1 MTAKAIGR
9 NRRLVLAT
17 VVAAILVATAAVAI
31 TGAFAGEQK
40 LSAGAFHDEMRK
52 IWEDHVTW
60 TRLAI
65 VSLVAGLADTNATVG
80 RLMQNQA
87 DIGNA
92 IRPFYGEA
100 AGDHLTALL
109 KDHIAIAAEII
120 LAAKAGN
127 QSGVDDARGRWY
139 ANADA
144 IASFLS
150 GANPKNWSPQMMQ
163 QMMHEHLDLT
173 LQEAVAQL
181 TGDYPASV
189 AAYDAVHGQILG
201 MADMLS
207 AGIIDQF
214 PQMFH
219 GPVPA

>member
-1 MTAKAIGR
+1 MTTKAIGR

-40 LSAGAFHDEMRK
+40 LSAGAFHDAIRK

-92 IRPFYGEA
+92 IRPFYGDA

-109 KDHIAIAAEII
+109 KDHIAIAAEVILVAQAGDQFRRGNRDAERLDRI
-120 LAAKAGN
+120 FAGHEGRALLPDRIQEILELAAQGLLL
-127 QSGVDDARGRWY
+127 SHVD
-139 ANADA
+139 
-144 IASFLS
+144 FLLVVFERNLVQVERIERS
-150 GANPKNWSPQMMQ
+150 ERA
-163 QMMHEHLDLT
+163 
-173 LQEAVAQL
+173 
-181 TGDYPASV
+181 
-189 AAYDAVHGQILG
+189 
-201 MADMLS
+201 
-207 AGIIDQF
+207 
-214 PQMFH
+214 
-219 GPVPA
+219 

>member
-9 NRRLVLAT
+9 NRRRVLAT

-40 LSAGAFHDEMRK
+40 LSAGAFHDAMRK

-92 IRPFYGEA
+92 IRPFYGDA
-100 AGDHLTALL
+100 AGDHLTALRRTTSPL
-109 KDHIAIAAEII
+109 RRR
-120 LAAKAGN
+120 
-127 QSGVDDARGRWY
+127 SSSPPRRGT
-139 ANADA
+139 
-144 IASFLS
+144 
-150 GANPKNWSPQMMQ
+150 NPPWMTP
-163 QMMHEHLDLT
+163 
-173 LQEAVAQL
+173 EAVG
-181 TGDYPASV
+181 TPT
-189 AAYDAVHGQILG
+189 
-201 MADMLS
+201 
-207 AGIIDQF
+207 
-214 PQMFH
+214 QMQS
-219 GPVPA
+219 PPSC

>member
-40 LSAGAFHDEMRK
+40 LSAGAFHDAMRK

-92 IRPFYGEA
+92 IRPFYWRRRGRPPDGAPEGPHRHCG
-100 AGDHLTALL
+100 GDHPRRQGGEP
-109 KDHIAIAAEII
+109 IR
-120 LAAKAGN
+120 
-127 QSGVDDARGRWY
+127 RG
-139 ANADA
+139 
-144 IASFLS
+144 
-150 GANPKNWSPQMMQ
+150 
-163 QMMHEHLDLT
+163 
-173 LQEAVAQL
+173 
-181 TGDYPASV
+181 
-189 AAYDAVHGQILG
+189 
-201 MADMLS
+201 
-207 AGIIDQF
+207 
-214 PQMFH
+214 
-219 GPVPA
+219 

>member
-1 MTAKAIGR
+1 MNGKRPSKRGLTVIGIAAA
-9 NRRLVLAT
+9 LL
-17 VVAAILVATAAVAI
+17 VAAAVLVSGALASTQKMSAV
-31 TGAFAGEQK
+31 
-40 LSAGAFHDEMRK
+40 AFHDAMRK

-65 VSLVAGLADTNATVG
+65 VSLVAGLPDTNATVG

-87 DIGNA
+87 DIGDA
-92 IRPFYGEA
+92 IRPFYGDA

-127 QSGVDDARGRWY
+127 QSGVDGARSRWY

-163 QMMHEHLDLT
+163 HMMHEHLDLT
-173 LQEAVAQL
+173 LREAVAQL

>member
-1 MTAKAIGR
+1 MNGKRPSKRALTVIGIAAA
-9 NRRLVLAT
+9 LL
-17 VVAAILVATAAVAI
+17 VAAAVLVSGALAGTQKMSAV
-31 TGAFAGEQK
+31 
-40 LSAGAFHDEMRK
+40 AFHDAMRK
-52 IWEDHVTW
+52 LWEDHVTW

-127 QSGVDDARGRWY
+127 QSGVDGARSRWY

-163 QMMHEHLDLT
+163 HMMHEHLDLT